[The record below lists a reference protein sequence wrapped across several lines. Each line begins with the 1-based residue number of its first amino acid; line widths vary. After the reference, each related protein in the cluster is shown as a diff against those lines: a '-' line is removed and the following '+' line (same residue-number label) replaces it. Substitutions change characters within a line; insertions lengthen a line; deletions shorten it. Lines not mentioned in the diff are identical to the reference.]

1 MSEQIKK
8 VTVKDFT
15 AMKVRG
21 EKIAMLTAYDY
32 TMATLMDQAG
42 VDALLVGDSASNV
55 MQGNATTLPIT
66 VDEMI
71 IYGRSVARAAKRAH
85 VVIDMPF
92 GSYQIG
98 KKEAAENA
106 VRIIR
111 ETGADSVKLEGGESF
126 IETISYIIRA
136 SVPVMGH
143 LGLTPQSVN
152 CFGGYSVRA
161 KEDAEAEKLLRD
173 VKLLE
178 NAGCYA
184 LVLEKVPA
192 ELAQRAAASVRI
204 PIIGIGAGNGV
215 DGQVLVS
222 QDMLGANPDFKPK
235 FVRHYANMFEMVSN
249 AVKSYSADVKNQ
261 NFPNEEESY

>member
-1 MSEQIKK
+1 
-8 VTVKDFT
+8 
-15 AMKVRG
+15 
-21 EKIAMLTAYDY
+21 
-32 TMATLMDQAG
+32 
-42 VDALLVGDSASNV
+42 
-55 MQGNATTLPIT
+55 
-66 VDEMI
+66 MI
-71 IYGRSVARAAKRAH
+71 IYGRSVAHAAKRAH

-98 KKEAAENA
+98 KRGAENA
-106 VRIIR
+106 VHHK

-178 NAGCYA
+178 NG
-184 LVLEKVPA
+184 
-192 ELAQRAAASVRI
+192 AAMRWCWKKY
-204 PIIGIGAGNGV
+204 
-215 DGQVLVS
+215 L
-222 QDMLGANPDFKPK
+222 
-235 FVRHYANMFEMVSN
+235 
-249 AVKSYSADVKNQ
+249 
-261 NFPNEEESY
+261 PNWLREPLLRCVFL